1 MIQKKATS
9 AFRYAIGMFGTSIPI
24 NMFKTY
30 ASAYYVFGRNP
41 GHNLETDQ
49 LALIVFIYTF
59 VDAID
64 NPVYGFL
71 SDRTRTKWGRRRP
84 WLVAGT
90 PLLILSFVLF
100 FSAPETFQ
108 GGSLFVFALLTYV
121 MTGTLDS
128 LINANYGALFP
139 ELFVSDAERAKAN
152 GMRQVFQLVAMVI
165 SVALTPLVTEQLGYS
180 LTAVIYGV
188 LAGAVILY
196 CTFGCKESSIEEV
209 AEKPQLLKTVRDILT
224 NPKFW
229 AFGLTN
235 AFYGGAMAMVLS
247 GIPFFVKYVLDLDG
261 KNNTVLM
268 GAVLLAGMIGI
279 IGWVQIVRRVDSVK
293 VWKTALLL
301 FALAFIP
308 LFFTSGL
315 VPTAAA
321 CMVAGLCGGGIIA
334 TMDLMGARIM
344 DADTEKTGV
353 RREASYSSTIGFM
366 GRLNGLFSSA
376 ALLFVNRVYGFES
389 GDVPGERPADAAR
402 FLFVIAPFVLMLLG
416 VVCSRFLNFD
426 HKEKKETKQKTIDEK
441 VEASWRE

>member
-30 ASAYYVFGRNP
+30 ASAYYVIGRGLP
-41 GHNLETDQ
+41 TDQ

-84 WLVAGT
+84 WLVIGT
-90 PLLILSFVLF
+90 PLLILSFISF
-100 FSAPETFQ
+100 FSAPASLQ
-108 GGSLFVFALLTYV
+108 NNSLFLFALLTYIL
-121 MTGTLDS
+121 TGTLDS

-139 ELFVSDAERAKAN
+139 ELFEDDAGRAKAN

-165 SVALTPLVTEQLGYS
+165 SVALTPLVTDYLGYS
-180 LTAVIYGV
+180 LTAVIYGI

-196 CTFGCKESSIEEV
+196 CTFGCKESSIDEL

-247 GIPFFVKYVLDLDG
+247 GIPFFVKYVLQLDG
-261 KNNTVLM
+261 KNNTILM

-279 IGWVQIVRRVDSVK
+279 IGWVQLVRRVDSLK

-308 LFFTSGL
+308 LFFTAGL
-315 VPTAAA
+315 VPTALA
-321 CMVAGLCGGGIIA
+321 CMLAGLCGGGIIA

-344 DADTEKTGV
+344 DADTARTGV

-389 GDVPGERPADAAR
+389 GDIPGSRPEDAAR
-402 FLFVIAPFVLMLLG
+402 FLFVIAPFVLMVLG
-416 VVCSRFLNFD
+416 VLCSRFLNFE
-426 HKEKKETKQKTIDEK
+426 HREKKTAQERPIDDSA
-441 VEASWRE
+441 EASCE